1 MLIATKDI
9 KINMRVVSIGDLVLD
24 YYYKNGKLIGVDGGM
39 SSHNIIANLAKKKI
53 STAVYGVSGND
64 IQGKIANLS
73 LKKLNVDVSKVLIKD
88 NIKTRCFHVSY
99 DEEGFISKKRCP
111 KCNEKKWYE
120 ESQIDTEY
128 ISNNIQNDDI
138 LVFDNLNDKNIEI
151 IKNVSN
157 KKIIDIGQYF
167 EFENLS
173 KEDIINKLNN
183 DFEIINFNER
193 VSNYLLDKLNL
204 KNNIELYNLLKAKLV
219 TITRGENGAI
229 FIYNSKEYKFNLKDN
244 GNVIDSSGAGDAFLS
259 SLIFDYIKNNYEF
272 NEELFPKWYEKS
284 IKLTSKVVS
293 NFGARGHLNSLYK
306 IKKIDK
312 VCTCENFEYNE
323 RRKIKRCNIN
333 INNLESRVINA
344 INSNAYDKLLDINFD
359 NSKSYLFIGTG
370 GSFAG
375 ASFASTVINELYG
388 ASTYSLYPRDAL
400 YRNNISI
407 DKAFLFSYSGTTND
421 LIQSVKDFN
430 KNDVYVITK
439 GQTQNI
445 VTKTGILKNNIIT
458 YRTSTNKGKE
468 RGFLSFEGAL
478 APAAL
483 FMKLYL
489 QKTNSDI
496 DINNFIKDSMSYWS
510 NKVQKEIDKNFIE
523 SAINHNKIIN
533 VFRGDYSNCAS
544 YDLESKLIESGIFN
558 CIIHEKKNFSHG
570 RFINFENMNNKCVI
584 YFKQK
589 TTSKY
594 EEELLNY
601 LGNKIAIFES
611 KYDGL
616 LAEFDLL
623 ISSQFIIYQIGKL
636 LDIDVSKPNYTDNAM
651 KIYFYKGQ
659 L

>member
-1 MLIATKDI
+1 
-9 KINMRVVSIGDLVLD
+9 MRVVSIGDLVLD

-120 ESQIDTEY
+120 ESQIDIEY
-128 ISNNIQNDDI
+128 ITKNIQNDDI

-259 SLIFDYIKNNYEF
+259 SIIFDYIKNNYEF

-400 YRNNISI
+400 YRNNINI

-489 QKTNSDI
+489 QKINSDI

-589 TTSKY
+589 TISKY
-594 EEELLNY
+594 EEKLLDY

-611 KYDGL
+611 RYDGL

-623 ISSQFIIYQIGKL
+623 IASQFIIYQIGKL

-651 KIYFYKGQ
+651 KIYFYKEQ

>member
-1 MLIATKDI
+1 
-9 KINMRVVSIGDLVLD
+9 MRVVSIGDLVLD

-120 ESQIDTEY
+120 ESQIDIEY
-128 ISNNIQNDDI
+128 ITKNIQNDDI

-400 YRNNISI
+400 YRNNINI

-489 QKTNSDI
+489 QKINSDI

-594 EEELLNY
+594 EEKLLDY

>member
-1 MLIATKDI
+1 
-9 KINMRVVSIGDLVLD
+9 MRVVSIGDLVLD

-53 STAVYGVSGND
+53 STAIYGVSGND

-111 KCNEKKWYE
+111 KCKEKKWYE
-120 ESQIDTEY
+120 ESQIDIEY

-244 GNVIDSSGAGDAFLS
+244 GNVIDSSGAGDAFIS
-259 SLIFDYIKNNYEF
+259 SIIFDYIKNSYEF

-400 YRNNISI
+400 YRNNINI

-489 QKTNSDI
+489 QKINSDI

>member
-1 MLIATKDI
+1 
-9 KINMRVVSIGDLVLD
+9 MRVVSIGDLVLD

-120 ESQIDTEY
+120 ESQIDIEY
-128 ISNNIQNDDI
+128 ITKNIQNDDI

-183 DFEIINFNER
+183 GFEIINFNER

-259 SLIFDYIKNNYEF
+259 SIIFDYIKNNYEF

-400 YRNNISI
+400 YRNNINI

-421 LIQSVKDFN
+421 LIQSVKDFD
-430 KNDVYVITK
+430 KNNVYVITK
-439 GQTQNI
+439 GQIQNI
-445 VTKTGILKNNIIT
+445 VTKTGIMKNNIIT
-458 YRTSTNKGKE
+458 YRTSANKGKE

-558 CIIHEKKNFSHG
+558 SIIHEKKNFSHG

-594 EEELLNY
+594 EEELLDY

-611 KYDGL
+611 RYDGL

-623 ISSQFIIYQIGKL
+623 IASQFIIYQIGKL
-636 LDIDVSKPNYTDNAM
+636 LDIDVSKPNYTDNSM

>member
-1 MLIATKDI
+1 
-9 KINMRVVSIGDLVLD
+9 MRVVSIGDLVLD

-120 ESQIDTEY
+120 ESQIDIEY
-128 ISNNIQNDDI
+128 ITKNIQNDDI

-183 DFEIINFNER
+183 GFEIINFNER

-244 GNVIDSSGAGDAFLS
+244 DNVIDSSGAGDAFIS
-259 SLIFDYIKNNYEF
+259 SIIFDYIKNSYEF

-359 NSKSYLFIGTG
+359 ESKSYLFIGTG

-388 ASTYSLYPRDAL
+388 ASTYSLYPRDAF
-400 YRNNISI
+400 YRNNTNI

-421 LIQSVKDFN
+421 IIQSVKDFD
-430 KNDVYVITK
+430 KNNVYVITK

-445 VTKTGILKNNIIT
+445 VTKTGIMKNNIIT
-458 YRTSTNKGKE
+458 YRTSANKGKE

-496 DINNFIKDSMSYWS
+496 NINNFIKDSMSYWS
-510 NKVQKEIDKNFIE
+510 SQVQKEIDKKFIE

-558 CIIHEKKNFSHG
+558 SIIHEKKNFSHG

-611 KYDGL
+611 KYVGL

-623 ISSQFIIYQIGKL
+623 IASQFIIYQIGKL

>member
-1 MLIATKDI
+1 
-9 KINMRVVSIGDLVLD
+9 MRVVSIGDLVLD

-53 STAVYGVSGND
+53 STAVHGVSGND

-120 ESQIDTEY
+120 ESQIDIEY
-128 ISNNIQNDDI
+128 ITKNIQNDDI

-183 DFEIINFNER
+183 GFEIINFNER

-259 SLIFDYIKNNYEF
+259 SIIFDYIKNNYEF

-344 INSNAYDKLLDINFD
+344 INSSAYDKLLDINFD

-400 YRNNISI
+400 YRNNINI

-421 LIQSVKDFN
+421 LIQSVKDFD
-430 KNDVYVITK
+430 KNNVYVITK
-439 GQTQNI
+439 GQIQNI
-445 VTKTGILKNNIIT
+445 VTKTGIMKNNIIT
-458 YRTSTNKGKE
+458 YRTSANKGKE

-544 YDLESKLIESGIFN
+544 YDLESKLIESGVFN
-558 CIIHEKKNFSHG
+558 SIIHEKKNFSHG

-623 ISSQFIIYQIGKL
+623 IASQFIIYQIGKL

>member
-120 ESQIDTEY
+120 ESQIDIEY
-128 ISNNIQNDDI
+128 ITKNIQNDDI

-244 GNVIDSSGAGDAFLS
+244 GNVIDSSGAGDAFIS
-259 SLIFDYIKNNYEF
+259 SIIFDYIKNSYEF

-400 YRNNISI
+400 YRNNINI

-489 QKTNSDI
+489 QKINSDI

>member
-1 MLIATKDI
+1 
-9 KINMRVVSIGDLVLD
+9 MRVVSIGDLVLD
-24 YYYKNGKLIGVDGGM
+24 YYYKNGKLIGVNGGM

-120 ESQIDTEY
+120 ESQIDIEY
-128 ISNNIQNDDI
+128 ITKNIQNDDI

-151 IKNVSN
+151 IKNVCN

-193 VSNYLLDKLNL
+193 VSSYLLDKLNL

-259 SLIFDYIKNNYEF
+259 SIIFDYIKNSYKF

-400 YRNNISI
+400 YRNNINI

-421 LIQSVKDFN
+421 LIQSVKDFD
-430 KNDVYVITK
+430 KNNVYVITK

-489 QKTNSDI
+489 QKINSDI

-523 SAINHNKIIN
+523 SAINHNKIIS

-558 CIIHEKKNFSHG
+558 SIIHEKKNFSHG

-616 LAEFDLL
+616 LAEFVLL
-623 ISSQFIIYQIGKL
+623 IASQFIIYQIGKL

>member
-1 MLIATKDI
+1 
-9 KINMRVVSIGDLVLD
+9 MRVVSIGDLVLD

-73 LKKLNVDVSKVLIKD
+73 LKKLNIDVNKVLIKD

-120 ESQIDTEY
+120 ESQIDIEY
-128 ISNNIQNDDI
+128 ITKNIQNDDI

-219 TITRGENGAI
+219 TITCGENGAI
-229 FIYNSKEYKFNLKDN
+229 FIYNSKEYKFNLKVN
-244 GNVIDSSGAGDAFLS
+244 CNVIDSSGAGDAFLS
-259 SLIFDYIKNNYEF
+259 SIIFDYIKNSYEF

-375 ASFASTVINELYG
+375 TSFASTVINDLYG
-388 ASTYSLYPRDAL
+388 ASTYSLYPRDAF
-400 YRNNISI
+400 YRNNINI
-407 DKAFLFSYSGTTND
+407 DKVFLFSYSGTTND
-421 LIQSVKDFN
+421 LIQSVKDFD
-430 KNDVYVITK
+430 KNNVYVITK

-458 YRTSTNKGKE
+458 YRTSANKGKE

-489 QKTNSDI
+489 QKTNIDI
-496 DINNFIKDSMSYWS
+496 DINNFIKDSMCYWS
-510 NKVQKEIDKNFIE
+510 NKVQKKIDKKFIE

-594 EEELLNY
+594 EEELLDY

-611 KYDGL
+611 RYDGL

-623 ISSQFIIYQIGKL
+623 IASQFIIYQIGKL

>member
-1 MLIATKDI
+1 
-9 KINMRVVSIGDLVLD
+9 MRVVSIGDLVLD
-24 YYYKNGKLIGVDGGM
+24 YYYKNGKLIGVNGGM

-120 ESQIDTEY
+120 ESQIDIEY
-128 ISNNIQNDDI
+128 ITKNIQNDDI

-151 IKNVSN
+151 IKNVCN

-193 VSNYLLDKLNL
+193 VSSYLLDKLNL

-259 SLIFDYIKNNYEF
+259 SIIFDYIKNSYKF

-400 YRNNISI
+400 YRNNINI

-421 LIQSVKDFN
+421 LIQSVKDFD
-430 KNDVYVITK
+430 KNNVYVITK
-439 GQTQNI
+439 GQTKNI

-489 QKTNSDI
+489 QKINSDI

-523 SAINHNKIIN
+523 SAINHNKIIS

-558 CIIHEKKNFSHG
+558 SIIHEKKNFSHG

-594 EEELLNY
+594 EEELLDY

-611 KYDGL
+611 RYDGL

-623 ISSQFIIYQIGKL
+623 IASQFIIYQIGKL
-636 LDIDVSKPNYTDNAM
+636 LDIDVSKPNYTDNSM

>member
-1 MLIATKDI
+1 
-9 KINMRVVSIGDLVLD
+9 MRVVSIGDLVLD

-120 ESQIDTEY
+120 ESQIDIEY
-128 ISNNIQNDDI
+128 ITKNIQNDDI

-183 DFEIINFNER
+183 GFEIINFNER

-204 KNNIELYNLLKAKLV
+204 KNNIELYKLLKAKLV

-259 SLIFDYIKNNYEF
+259 SIIFDYIKNSYEF

-359 NSKSYLFIGTG
+359 KSKSYLFIGTG

-388 ASTYSLYPRDAL
+388 ASTYSLYPRDAF
-400 YRNNISI
+400 YRNNTNI

-421 LIQSVKDFN
+421 LIQSVKDFD
-430 KNDVYVITK
+430 KNNVYVITK

-445 VTKTGILKNNIIT
+445 VTKTGIVKNNIIT
-458 YRTSTNKGKE
+458 YRTSANKGKE

-496 DINNFIKDSMSYWS
+496 NINNFIKDSMSYWS
-510 NKVQKEIDKNFIE
+510 SQVQKEIDKKFIE

-558 CIIHEKKNFSHG
+558 SIIHEKKNFSHG

-611 KYDGL
+611 KYVGL

-623 ISSQFIIYQIGKL
+623 IASQFIIYQIGKL

>member
-1 MLIATKDI
+1 
-9 KINMRVVSIGDLVLD
+9 MRVVSIGDLVLD

-120 ESQIDTEY
+120 ESQIDIEY
-128 ISNNIQNDDI
+128 ITKNIQNDDI

-151 IKNVSN
+151 IKNVCN

-183 DFEIINFNER
+183 GFEIINFNER

-259 SLIFDYIKNNYEF
+259 SIIFDYIKNNYEF

-400 YRNNISI
+400 YRNNINI

-421 LIQSVKDFN
+421 LIQSVKDFD
-430 KNDVYVITK
+430 KNNVYVITK

-458 YRTSTNKGKE
+458 YRTSANKGKE

-489 QKTNSDI
+489 QKINSDI

-558 CIIHEKKNFSHG
+558 SIIHEKKNFSHG
-570 RFINFENMNNKCVI
+570 RFINFENMKNKCVI

-594 EEELLNY
+594 EEELLGY

-611 KYDGL
+611 RYDGL

>member
-1 MLIATKDI
+1 
-9 KINMRVVSIGDLVLD
+9 MRVVSIGDLVLD

-120 ESQIDTEY
+120 ESQIDIEY
-128 ISNNIQNDDI
+128 ITKNIQNDDI

-183 DFEIINFNER
+183 GFEIINFNER

-244 GNVIDSSGAGDAFLS
+244 DNVIDSSGAGDAFIS
-259 SLIFDYIKNNYEF
+259 SIIFDYIKNSYEF

-359 NSKSYLFIGTG
+359 NSKNYLFIGTG

-375 ASFASTVINELYG
+375 ASFASTVINDLFG
-388 ASTYSLYPRDAL
+388 ASTYSLYPRDAF
-400 YRNNISI
+400 YRNNTNI

-421 LIQSVKDFN
+421 IIQSVKDFD
-430 KNDVYVITK
+430 KNNVYVITK

-445 VTKTGILKNNIIT
+445 VTKTGIMKNNIIT
-458 YRTSTNKGKE
+458 YRTSANKGKE

-496 DINNFIKDSMSYWS
+496 NINNFIKDSMSYWS

-558 CIIHEKKNFSHG
+558 SIIHEKKNFSHG
-570 RFINFENMNNKCVI
+570 RFVNFENMNNKCVI

-594 EEELLNY
+594 EEELLDY

-623 ISSQFIIYQIGKL
+623 IASQFIIYQIGKL

>member
-1 MLIATKDI
+1 
-9 KINMRVVSIGDLVLD
+9 MRVVSIGDLVLD

-120 ESQIDTEY
+120 ESQIDIEY
-128 ISNNIQNDDI
+128 ITKNIQNDDI

-183 DFEIINFNER
+183 GFEIINFNER

-259 SLIFDYIKNNYEF
+259 SIIFDYIKNNYEF

-344 INSNAYDKLLDINFD
+344 INSSAYDKLLDINFD

-400 YRNNISI
+400 YRNNINI

-421 LIQSVKDFN
+421 LIQSVKDFD
-430 KNDVYVITK
+430 KNNVYVITK
-439 GQTQNI
+439 GQIQNI
-445 VTKTGILKNNIIT
+445 VTKTGIMKNNIIT
-458 YRTSTNKGKE
+458 YRTSANKGKE

-544 YDLESKLIESGIFN
+544 YDLESKLIESGVFN
-558 CIIHEKKNFSHG
+558 SIIHEKKNFSHG

-623 ISSQFIIYQIGKL
+623 IASQFIIYQIGKL

>member
-1 MLIATKDI
+1 
-9 KINMRVVSIGDLVLD
+9 MRVVSIGDLVLD

-39 SSHNIIANLAKKKI
+39 SSHNIIANLAKRKI
-53 STAVYGVSGND
+53 PTAVYGISGND

-73 LKKLNVDVSKVLIKD
+73 LKKLNVDVSKVLIKN

-120 ESQIDTEY
+120 ESQIDIEY
-128 ISNNIQNDDI
+128 ITNNIQNDDI

-151 IKNVSN
+151 IKKVSN

-183 DFEIINFNER
+183 GFEIINFNER

-244 GNVIDSSGAGDAFLS
+244 GNVIDSSGAGDAFIS
-259 SLIFDYIKNNYEF
+259 SIIFDYIKNSYEF

-359 NSKSYLFIGTG
+359 KSKSYLFIGTG

-375 ASFASTVINELYG
+375 ASFASTVINDLFG

-400 YRNNISI
+400 YRNNINI

-421 LIQSVKDFN
+421 LIQSVKDFD
-430 KNDVYVITK
+430 KNNVYVITK

-489 QKTNSDI
+489 QKTNIDI

-558 CIIHEKKNFSHG
+558 SIIHEKKNFSHG

-589 TTSKY
+589 TISKY
-594 EEELLNY
+594 EEELLDY

-623 ISSQFIIYQIGKL
+623 IASQFIIYQIGKL

>member
-1 MLIATKDI
+1 
-9 KINMRVVSIGDLVLD
+9 MRVVSIGDLVLD

-128 ISNNIQNDDI
+128 ITNNIQNDDI

-244 GNVIDSSGAGDAFLS
+244 GNVIDSSGAGDAFIS
-259 SLIFDYIKNNYEF
+259 SIIFDYIKNNYEF

-400 YRNNISI
+400 YRNNINI

-421 LIQSVKDFN
+421 LIQSVKDFD
-430 KNDVYVITK
+430 KNNVYVITK

-445 VTKTGILKNNIIT
+445 VTKTGIVKNNIIT
-458 YRTSTNKGKE
+458 YRTSANKGKE

-496 DINNFIKDSMSYWS
+496 DVNNFIKDSMSYWS
-510 NKVQKEIDKNFIE
+510 NKVQKEIDKKFIE

-584 YFKQK
+584 YFKQR

-594 EEELLNY
+594 EEELLDY

-623 ISSQFIIYQIGKL
+623 IASQFIIYQIGKL

>member
-1 MLIATKDI
+1 
-9 KINMRVVSIGDLVLD
+9 MRVVSIGDLVLD
-24 YYYKNGKLIGVDGGM
+24 YYYKNGKLIGVNGGM

-120 ESQIDTEY
+120 ESQIDIEY
-128 ISNNIQNDDI
+128 ITKNIQNDDI

-151 IKNVSN
+151 IKNVCN

-183 DFEIINFNER
+183 GFEIINFNER

-259 SLIFDYIKNNYEF
+259 SIIFDYIKNNYEF

-400 YRNNISI
+400 YRNNINI

-421 LIQSVKDFN
+421 LIQSVKDFD
-430 KNDVYVITK
+430 KNNVYVITK

-489 QKTNSDI
+489 QKINSDI

-523 SAINHNKIIN
+523 SAINHNKIIS

-558 CIIHEKKNFSHG
+558 SIIHEKKNFSHG

-623 ISSQFIIYQIGKL
+623 IASQFIIYQIGKL
-636 LDIDVSKPNYTDNAM
+636 LDIDVSKPNYTDNSM

>member
-1 MLIATKDI
+1 
-9 KINMRVVSIGDLVLD
+9 MRVVSIGDLVLD

-128 ISNNIQNDDI
+128 ITKNIQNDDI

-259 SLIFDYIKNNYEF
+259 SIIFDYIKNNYEF

-400 YRNNISI
+400 YRNNINI

-421 LIQSVKDFN
+421 LIQSVNDFN

-439 GQTQNI
+439 GQIQNI
-445 VTKTGILKNNIIT
+445 VTKTGIMKNNIIT
-458 YRTSTNKGKE
+458 YRTSANKGKE

-510 NKVQKEIDKNFIE
+510 NKVQKEIDKKFIE

-558 CIIHEKKNFSHG
+558 SIIHEKKNFSHG

-623 ISSQFIIYQIGKL
+623 IASQFIIYQIGKL

>member
-1 MLIATKDI
+1 MI
-9 KINMRVVSIGDLVLD
+9 VVSIGDLVLD
-24 YYYKNGKLIGVDGGM
+24 YYYKNGNLIGVDGGM

-120 ESQIDTEY
+120 ESQIDIEY
-128 ISNNIQNDDI
+128 ITKNIQNDDI

-183 DFEIINFNER
+183 GFEIINFNER

-219 TITRGENGAI
+219 TITRGEIGAI

-244 GNVIDSSGAGDAFLS
+244 GNVIDSSGAGDAFIS
-259 SLIFDYIKNNYEF
+259 SIIFDYIKNSYEF

-375 ASFASTVINELYG
+375 ASFASTVINDLFG
-388 ASTYSLYPRDAL
+388 ASTYSLYPRDAF
-400 YRNNISI
+400 YRNNTNI

-421 LIQSVKDFN
+421 IIQSVKDFD
-430 KNDVYVITK
+430 KNNVYVITK

-445 VTKTGILKNNIIT
+445 VTKTGIMKNNIIT
-458 YRTSTNKGKE
+458 YRTSANKGKE

-496 DINNFIKDSMSYWS
+496 NINNFIKDSMSYWS
-510 NKVQKEIDKNFIE
+510 SQVQKEIDKKFIE
-523 SAINHNKIIN
+523 SAINHNKIIS

-558 CIIHEKKNFSHG
+558 SIIHEKKNFSHG

-623 ISSQFIIYQIGKL
+623 IASQFIIYQIGKL

>member
-1 MLIATKDI
+1 MI
-9 KINMRVVSIGDLVLD
+9 VVSIGDLVLD
-24 YYYKNGKLIGVDGGM
+24 YYYKNGKLIGADGGM

-120 ESQIDTEY
+120 ESQIDIEY
-128 ISNNIQNDDI
+128 ITNNIQNDDI

-183 DFEIINFNER
+183 GFEIINFNER

-244 GNVIDSSGAGDAFLS
+244 GNVIDSSGAGDAFIS
-259 SLIFDYIKNNYEF
+259 SIIFDYIKNSYEF

-359 NSKSYLFIGTG
+359 KSKSYLFIGTG

-375 ASFASTVINELYG
+375 ASFASTVINDLFG
-388 ASTYSLYPRDAL
+388 ASTYSLYPRDAF
-400 YRNNISI
+400 YRNNTNI

-421 LIQSVKDFN
+421 IIQSVKDFD
-430 KNDVYVITK
+430 KNNVYVITK

-445 VTKTGILKNNIIT
+445 VTKTGIMKNNIIT
-458 YRTSTNKGKE
+458 YRTSANKGKE

-496 DINNFIKDSMSYWS
+496 SINNFIKDSMSYWS
-510 NKVQKEIDKNFIE
+510 SQVQKEIDKKFIE

-558 CIIHEKKNFSHG
+558 SIIHEKKNFSHG

-623 ISSQFIIYQIGKL
+623 IASQFIIYQIGKL

>member
-1 MLIATKDI
+1 MI
-9 KINMRVVSIGDLVLD
+9 VVSIGDLVLD
-24 YYYKNGKLIGVDGGM
+24 YYYKNGKLIGADGGM

-120 ESQIDTEY
+120 ESQIDIEY
-128 ISNNIQNDDI
+128 ITKNIQNDDI

-183 DFEIINFNER
+183 GFEIINFNER

-244 GNVIDSSGAGDAFLS
+244 GNVIDSSGAGDAFIS
-259 SLIFDYIKNNYEF
+259 SIIFDYIKNSYEF

-400 YRNNISI
+400 YRNNINI

-421 LIQSVKDFN
+421 LIQSVKDFD
-430 KNDVYVITK
+430 KNNVYVITK

-458 YRTSTNKGKE
+458 YRTSANKGKE

-489 QKTNSDI
+489 QKINSDI

-533 VFRGDYSNCAS
+533 VFRGDYSNCVS

-594 EEELLNY
+594 EEELLDY

-611 KYDGL
+611 RYVGL

-623 ISSQFIIYQIGKL
+623 IASQFIIYQIGKL

>member
-1 MLIATKDI
+1 
-9 KINMRVVSIGDLVLD
+9 MRVVSIGDLVLD

-88 NIKTRCFHVSY
+88 NIKTRCFHVYY
-99 DEEGFISKKRCP
+99 DKEGFISKKRCP

-120 ESQIDTEY
+120 ESQIDIEY
-128 ISNNIQNDDI
+128 ITKNIQNDDI

-400 YRNNISI
+400 YRNNINI

-489 QKTNSDI
+489 QKINSDI

-611 KYDGL
+611 RYDGL

-623 ISSQFIIYQIGKL
+623 IASQFIIYQIGKL

-659 L
+659 F

>member
-1 MLIATKDI
+1 
-9 KINMRVVSIGDLVLD
+9 MRVVSIGDLVLD

-120 ESQIDTEY
+120 ESQIDIEY
-128 ISNNIQNDDI
+128 ITKNIQNDDI

-183 DFEIINFNER
+183 GFEIINFNER

-259 SLIFDYIKNNYEF
+259 SIIFDYIKNNYEF

-400 YRNNISI
+400 YRNNINI

-421 LIQSVKDFN
+421 LIQSVKDFD
-430 KNDVYVITK
+430 KNNVYVITK

-489 QKTNSDI
+489 QKINSDI

-523 SAINHNKIIN
+523 SAINHNKIIS

-558 CIIHEKKNFSHG
+558 SIIHEKKNFSHG

-623 ISSQFIIYQIGKL
+623 IASQFIIYQIGKL

>member
-1 MLIATKDI
+1 
-9 KINMRVVSIGDLVLD
+9 MRVVSIGDLVLD
-24 YYYKNGKLIGVDGGM
+24 YYYKNGKLIGVNGGM

-120 ESQIDTEY
+120 ESQIDIEY
-128 ISNNIQNDDI
+128 ITKNIQNDDI

-151 IKNVSN
+151 IKNVCN

-193 VSNYLLDKLNL
+193 VSSYLLDKLNL

-259 SLIFDYIKNNYEF
+259 SIIFDYIKNNYEF

-400 YRNNISI
+400 YRNNINI
-407 DKAFLFSYSGTTND
+407 DEAFLFSYSGTTND

-458 YRTSTNKGKE
+458 YRTSANKGKE

-510 NKVQKEIDKNFIE
+510 NKVQKELDKNFIE

-558 CIIHEKKNFSHG
+558 SIIHEKKNFSHG

-623 ISSQFIIYQIGKL
+623 IASQFIIYQIGKL

>member
-1 MLIATKDI
+1 
-9 KINMRVVSIGDLVLD
+9 MRVVSIGDLVLD
-24 YYYKNGKLIGVDGGM
+24 YYYKNGKLIGVNGGM

-120 ESQIDTEY
+120 ESQIDIEY
-128 ISNNIQNDDI
+128 ITKNIQNDDI

-151 IKNVSN
+151 IKNVCN

-183 DFEIINFNER
+183 GFEIINFNER

-259 SLIFDYIKNNYEF
+259 SIIFDYIKNNYEF

-400 YRNNISI
+400 YRNNINI

-421 LIQSVKDFN
+421 LIQSVKDFD
-430 KNDVYVITK
+430 KNNVYVITK
-439 GQTQNI
+439 GQIQNI
-445 VTKTGILKNNIIT
+445 VTKTGIMKNNIIT
-458 YRTSTNKGKE
+458 YRTSANKGKE

-544 YDLESKLIESGIFN
+544 YDLESKLIESGVFN
-558 CIIHEKKNFSHG
+558 SIIHEKKNFSHG
-570 RFINFENMNNKCVI
+570 RFINFENMKNKCVI

-623 ISSQFIIYQIGKL
+623 IASQFIIYQIGKL

>member
-1 MLIATKDI
+1 
-9 KINMRVVSIGDLVLD
+9 MRVVSIGDLVLD

-73 LKKLNVDVSKVLIKD
+73 LKKLNVDASKVLIKD

-183 DFEIINFNER
+183 GFEIINFNER

-204 KNNIELYNLLKAKLV
+204 KNNVELYNLLKAKLV

-400 YRNNISI
+400 YRNNINI

-489 QKTNSDI
+489 QKINSDI

-594 EEELLNY
+594 EEKLLDY

-611 KYDGL
+611 RYDGL

-623 ISSQFIIYQIGKL
+623 IASQFIIYQIGKL

-651 KIYFYKGQ
+651 KIYFYKEQ

>member
-1 MLIATKDI
+1 
-9 KINMRVVSIGDLVLD
+9 MRVVSIGDLVLD
-24 YYYKNGKLIGVDGGM
+24 YYKNGKLIGVDGGM

-53 STAVYGVSGND
+53 STAVHGVSGND

-120 ESQIDTEY
+120 ESQIDIEY
-128 ISNNIQNDDI
+128 ITKNIQNDDI

-183 DFEIINFNER
+183 GFEIINFNER

-244 GNVIDSSGAGDAFLS
+244 GNVIDSSGAGDAFIS
-259 SLIFDYIKNNYEF
+259 SIIFDYIKNSYEF

-344 INSNAYDKLLDINFD
+344 INSSAYDKLLDINFD

-400 YRNNISI
+400 YRNNINI

-458 YRTSTNKGKE
+458 YRTSANKGKE

-544 YDLESKLIESGIFN
+544 YDLESKLIESGVFN
-558 CIIHEKKNFSHG
+558 SIIHEKKNFSHG
-570 RFINFENMNNKCVI
+570 RFINFENMKNKCVI

-611 KYDGL
+611 RYDGL

-623 ISSQFIIYQIGKL
+623 IASQFIIYQIGKL